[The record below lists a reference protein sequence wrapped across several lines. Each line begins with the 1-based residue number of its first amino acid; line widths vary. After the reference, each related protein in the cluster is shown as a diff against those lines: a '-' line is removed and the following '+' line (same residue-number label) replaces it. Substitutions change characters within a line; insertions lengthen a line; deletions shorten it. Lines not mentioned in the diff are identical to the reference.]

1 MPINRLS
8 AALHRV
14 ARLAAGGRRLHPLHV
29 HISVLFTLLILA
41 TGAVIGWYNYSQTS
55 NIILSASDDL
65 FERVGR
71 ETVTGIERIYRPIG
85 LLTDLMAGQQLTATT
100 SLAARLA
107 RLPELREALAQ
118 NPAMSAFYVGYG
130 NGDFFLVR
138 PLPADETLRKNLNAP
153 PQAVFLVQSVDHGAR
168 RGSQGKFVYLDQA
181 LRPLTTIDRAD
192 YRFDP
197 RTREWYA
204 LAMASDQQI
213 KTRPY
218 VFFTTREPGITFA
231 RRSFTGAGVVGADVT
246 LADLSGM
253 LKKQAVTPSA
263 ELVLFDD
270 AGQVLAYTKA
280 DKPLWKEAGA
290 SGLRLALLGELGG
303 PVLDGLIN
311 GKAAGT
317 IGSNFSF
324 EAAGRSWIG
333 RINKLNARGQEL
345 YLGVLAPHDELLRDA
360 TRIRMETALI
370 TLAILLLAVPIV
382 WLLSRAIA
390 RSLRTLSAE
399 AAAIQNFNFDE
410 TSSVNSIVREIDDLA
425 QAMEVMRSTI
435 RKFLEISSALAAE
448 RDLERLLGRVLAESL
463 ALAGADT
470 GVIYLLDD
478 DGVSLYPAHV
488 RWRAAA
494 ADGGTFAALHVDRD
508 AANLIASA
516 AREGKTRVC
525 ALGSGDADETAR
537 YLAGT
542 FKVLGAGR
550 MGVAAVPLHNRQHE
564 VVGVLAFA
572 RVLAGNTADG
582 PFSNELIAFVEAL
595 SGTAAVSIEARRLLK
610 AQKDLLDAFIQL
622 IAGAIDAKSPYTGGH
637 CQRVPELTVMLAR
650 AACDA
655 REGPYRDFSL
665 SDDEW
670 EAVHIASWLHD
681 CGKVTTPEYVVD
693 KATKLET
700 IGDRIHE
707 IRTRFEVLKRDAE
720 IEYWKAV
727 AGGGDRATL
736 KAALDATRAEL
747 DADYAF
753 IAECN
758 IGGEFMA
765 PGRVER
771 VKRIAQRTWLRTLDD
786 RIGISWEERQRMDG
800 RPAAPL
806 PAPEHVLADKPEHVH
821 ARGPTDAMP
830 ADNSWG
836 FKLATPAAKFNK
848 GEIYNLCIG
857 RGTLTEE
864 ERYKINDHIAQTIIM
879 LSRLPFPRHLKN
891 VPEIAGGHHE
901 KMDGTGYPKRL
912 TRDEMSPVARMMAIA
927 DIFEALTAA
936 DRPYKKGKT
945 LSESIKIM
953 GFMKKD
959 SHIDPELFELFLT
972 AGVYRRY
979 AEKFMRK
986 EQIDEV
992 DIRPYLSSAT

>member
-1 MPINRLS
+1 MAINRI
-8 AALHRV
+8 AAEFDRE
-14 ARLAAGGRRLHPLHV
+14 RRIGTGGRRLYPLHV

-41 TGAVIGWYNYSQTS
+41 AGAVIGWYNYTQTS

-65 FERVGR
+65 FERIGH
-71 ETVTGIERIYRPIG
+71 ETVTGIERIYGPIG
-85 LLTDLMAGQQLTATT
+85 LLVDLMAGRQLTETA
-100 SLAARLA
+100 SLAQRLA

-118 NPAMSAFYVGYG
+118 NPSISAFYAGYG

-138 PLPADETLRKNLNAP
+138 PLPADESLRSNLNAP
-153 PQAVFLVQSVDHGAR
+153 AAAAYLVQSVEGGAT
-168 RGSQGKFVYLDQA
+168 RGSTGKFVYLDQA
-181 LRPLTTIDRAD
+181 LKPLATIDRAD

-204 LAMASDQQI
+204 LAMASDQRI
-213 KTRPY
+213 KTPPY
-218 VFFTTREPGITFA
+218 VFFTTREPGITLA

-253 LKKQAVTPSA
+253 LKKQTVTPSA
-263 ELVLFDD
+263 ELIVFDA

-280 DKPLWKEAGA
+280 DQPLAKEAGA
-290 SGLRLALLGELGG
+290 AGLRLAKLEELGG
-303 PVLDGLIN
+303 PVIGGL
-311 GKAAGT
+311 ASSRAGGV
-317 IGSNFSF
+317 IGRNFSF
-324 EAAGRSWIG
+324 DAAGRDWIG
-333 RINKLNARGQEL
+333 RITKLNTRGQDL
-345 YLGVLAPHDELLRDA
+345 FLGVLAPRDELLRDA
-360 TRIRMETALI
+360 ARIRMETALI
-370 TLAILLLAVPIV
+370 TLAILLLTVPAV

-390 RSLRTLSAE
+390 KSLRALSAE
-399 AAAIQNFNFDE
+399 AAAIQNFNFDA
-410 TSSVNSIVREIDDLA
+410 TAGVNSIVLEIDDLA
-425 QAMEVMRSTI
+425 RAMDVMRSTI
-435 RKFLEISSALAAE
+435 RKFLEMSSALAAE
-448 RDLERLLGRVLAESL
+448 RDLDRLLARVLAESL
-463 ALAGADT
+463 ALAGADAAA
-470 GVIYLLDD
+470 VYLVDD
-478 DGVSLYPAHV
+478 DAITLRPAHV
-488 RWRAAA
+488 TSRSAGLN
-494 ADGGTFAALHVDRD
+494 ADSLGVLRIDRD
-508 AANLIASA
+508 AANLIAGV
-516 AREGKTRVC
+516 AREGKTRVGGVRLNDAEATAGYLAAMFK
-525 ALGSGDADETAR
+525 ALGTERIG
-537 YLAGT
+537 L
-542 FKVLGAGR
+542 
-550 MGVAAVPLHNRQHE
+550 AAVPLHNRQNE
-564 VVGVLAFA
+564 VIGVLAFGRA
-572 RVLAGNTADG
+572 LDTSATDQ
-582 PFSNELIAFVEAL
+582 PFSTELIAFVEAL
-595 SGTAAVSIEARRLLK
+595 SGTTAVSIEARRLLK

-650 AACDA
+650 AACEA
-655 REGPYRDFSL
+655 TAGPYRDFRL

-727 AGGGDRATL
+727 AGGGDRVTL

-765 PGRVER
+765 PERVER

-806 PAPEHVLADKPEHVH
+806 PAPEQLLADKPEHVH

-830 ADNSWG
+830 ADNPWG
-836 FKLATPAAKFNK
+836 FKLAMPAAKYNK

-864 ERYKINDHIAQTIIM
+864 ERYKINDHIAQTIVM

-959 SHIDPELFELFLT
+959 RHIDPELFELFLT

-979 AEKFMRK
+979 AERFMRK

-992 DIRPYLSSAT
+992 DIRPYLSSAA